1 MDYFGLLVPLLV
13 VFDLRGVGFVLPGLF
28 IVIFIEML
36 LNAKNKKIRIFG
48 ISGMVLAL
56 VMLILFGKQAF
67 MLISMISMLAM
78 CYVAYKWGGVRID

>member
-1 MDYFGLLVPLLV
+1 
-13 VFDLRGVGFVLPGLF
+13 LRGVGFVLPGLF

-36 LNAKNKKIRIFG
+36 LNAKNKKTRIFG

-67 MLISMISMLAM
+67 MLISMISMLAT

>member
-1 MDYFGLLVPLLV
+1 M
-13 VFDLRGVGFVLPGLF
+13 GFVLPGLF

-36 LNAKNKKIRIFG
+36 LNAKNKKTRIFG

>member
-1 MDYFGLLVPLLV
+1 
-13 VFDLRGVGFVLPGLF
+13 
-28 IVIFIEML
+28 ML
-36 LNAKNKKIRIFG
+36 LNAKNKKTRIFG

-67 MLISMISMLAM
+67 MLISMISMLAT